1 METICIIDDDEIH
14 HFTIEKVIQLQ
25 GFTKNMLSF
34 HDGYDAIAFFHQNLA
49 RPEVLPD
56 IIFLDLNMPVV
67 NGWQFLQ
74 QYALIKSQIRKK
86 IKIYVVSSSIN
97 QIEICRVVAIEGV
110 SGYLQKP
117 LKPAQIQKLLS
128 GTDVN

>member
-1 METICIIDDDEIH
+1 METICIIDDDKIH

-25 GFTKNMLSF
+25 GFTNNMLSF
-34 HDGYDAIAFFHQNLA
+34 HDGYDAISFFHQNLA

-67 NGWQFLQ
+67 SGWQFLQ

-97 QIEICRVVAIEGV
+97 QIEIRRVTAIEGV
-110 SGYLQKP
+110 SGYMQKP
-117 LKPAQIQKLLS
+117 LKPTQIQKLLS